1 MDIKN
6 FKNHIFD
13 LDGTIANS
21 MGHWAK
27 TMISIVDEAG
37 VDYPKD
43 IIKQITPLGDK
54 GIAKY
59 FIALGVEGTEESI
72 IEKMHDIAFPK
83 YRDIIE
89 AKEGV
94 VEYIK
99 ELHSRG
105 CKLFVL
111 TASPHLLLDPCLA
124 RYGIFE
130 LFERTYSSDDLGLSK
145 SNPEIYKRLCE
156 REGINTKDTAFYD
169 DNVIALE
176 SGKQA
181 GLFTCGVYDDSS
193 SEYTEKVK
201 EIADRFIFSFGE
213 LIG

>member
-13 LDGTIANS
+13 LDGIIANS

-27 TMISIVDEAG
+27 TMLSIVDEAG
-37 VDYPKD
+37 VDYPAD

-59 FIALGVEGTEESI
+59 FMDLGVKGTEESL
-72 IEKMHDIAFPK
+72 IERMHEIAYPK

-89 AKEGV
+89 AKAGAV
-94 VEYIK
+94 DYIK
-99 ELHSRG
+99 ALAAKG

-111 TASPHLLLDPCLA
+111 TSSPHLLLDPCLE

-130 LFERTYSSDDLGLSK
+130 LFDRAYSSDDLGLSK
-145 SNPEIYKRLCE
+145 SNPEIYKKLC
-156 REGINTKDTAFYD
+156 RKEGIAINETVFYD
-169 DNVIALE
+169 DNVIALQK
-176 SGKQA
+176 GKLA

-193 SEYTEKVK
+193 AEYTEKIK
-201 EIADRFIFSFGE
+201 ETADKFILSFEE
-213 LIG
+213 LL